1 MLSAESDS
9 SLPVLPDLYH
19 CTQWCLVWVK
29 GACEGGMCEGV
40 CEVWMCVRGACE
52 GGMCEGVCECVD
64 VCEGC
69 M

>member
-9 SLPVLPDLYH
+9 SLPVLSDLHH

-29 GACEGGMCEGV
+29 GV
-40 CEVWMCVRGACE
+40 CE

-64 VCEGC
+64 VCEGGMC
-69 M
+69 EGMHVLRCDGI